1 MNGLH
6 RGMSLVE
13 LLVALSLG
21 ALLMLAASTMLL
33 AASGS
38 YGDQSAS
45 ARLDDNGPMRST
57 PSPAPCARRLT

>member
-1 MNGLH
+1 MKTGRR

-21 ALLMLAASTMLL
+21 VLLMLAASAVLL

-38 YGDQSAS
+38 YAG
-45 ARLDDNGPMRST
+45 
-57 PSPAPCARRLT
+57 